1 MSDADLKSAAPAP
14 AADLGEQHES
24 ADLFGGMKKKKKD
37 KKKLDLDLDLD
48 LDEDDPKD
56 SVDAD
61 AEKSNA
67 PAAENDEL
75 NVSAI
80 RFAIHAV
87 AQPQV
92 HLHVFPSSVF
102 AVRRVEEEEK
112 VQKEGSARP

>member
-1 MSDADLKSAAPAP
+1 MPIYATTMSDADLKSAAPAP

-48 LDEDDPKD
+48 EDDPKD

-67 PAAENDEL
+67 PAPEDDEL
-75 NVSAI
+75 NFGELK
-80 RFAIHAV
+80 RKK
-87 AQPQV
+87 
-92 HLHVFPSSVF
+92 
-102 AVRRVEEEEK
+102 K
-112 VQKEGSARP
+112 VQKEGGARP